1 MRLSFIVRMTVTILK
16 ILGGVAALLLGVWLG
31 LPGRYEQSASE
42 IEKVMSRGGS
52 RRNRVKRA
60 FTPLDWF
67 RRDERGSERRAS
79 RRYFGTAASARSDA
93 AGASSGSPPAAEV
106 TDDPGEAGDEVVDAD
121 FEVVEEDRG

>member
-1 MRLSFIVRMTVTILK
+1 MTVTILK
-16 ILGGVAALLLGVWLG
+16 ILGGLVALLLGIWLG

-79 RRYFGTAASARSDA
+79 RRYFGTAAGGKRGPSTDPE
-93 AGASSGSPPAAEV
+93 SGPRAEV
-106 TDDPGEAGDEVVDAD
+106 IDDPGEGEDVVDAD
-121 FEVVEEDRG
+121 FEVVDDDRA